1 MAIGGGPTAA
11 PAREGLQLSLA
22 AADLYGDLRLAP
34 LLRRLLA
41 HSDRLL
47 GVVAGSIS
55 LLDASRQSYRKM
67 AEHGVSC
74 ELGQSFPLDEG
85 LTGQVV
91 ARRGPVV
98 LRRYS
103 AVPGGHLALGHPAR
117 DGAAAAVPLWWRG
130 EVVGANV
137 VFAGRER
144 RFTAGEIDEL
154 ELLTQVGAAGIVKA
168 GEGDPSLAG
177 LLRGHHRADDVSAA
191 GRAVVTETG
200 SARPL
205 PPTLAGVAVD
215 LVTLADRAAVRR
227 AGARLRVAVVHQ
239 PGGVRLLLH
248 DEAGG
253 GTAEDPLG
261 AAVATWQ
268 ELVAGAGGD
277 VTIEQVPGWGTLL
290 RADLPYEPVATRDEA
305 PASPFTPRERETI
318 GLLALGLSDRQVAA
332 HLVLSRKTVE
342 KHVGA
347 VLRKTG
353 ARNRTGAVMAAVARG
368 WLPA

>member
-1 MAIGGGPTAA
+1 MTTGSEPTGA
-11 PAREGLQLSLA
+11 PARAGLQLGLA

-55 LLDASRQSYRKM
+55 LLDASRQRYSKM

-74 ELGQSFPLDEG
+74 ELGQSFSLDQG

-91 ARRGPVV
+91 ARRSPVV

-103 AVPGGHLALGHPAR
+103 AVPGGHLSPGHPAR
-117 DGAAAAVPLWWRG
+117 EGAAAAVPLWWRG

-144 RFTAGEIDEL
+144 CFTAKEIDEL
-154 ELLTQVGAAGIVKA
+154 ELLTQVGAAGIVKT
-168 GEGDPSLAG
+168 GEGHPSLAG
-177 LLRGHHRADDVSAA
+177 LLRGHPRSDTAPTLRRAA
-191 GRAVVTETG
+191 VTETG
-200 SARPL
+200 PARP
-205 PPTLAGVAVD
+205 
-215 LVTLADRAAVRR
+215 
-227 AGARLRVAVVHQ
+227 
-239 PGGVRLLLH
+239 LLH

-253 GTAEDPLG
+253 GEPDDPL
-261 AAVATWQ
+261 AVAMATGP
-268 ELVAGAGGD
+268 EPVSGAG
-277 VTIEQVPGWGTLL
+277 EQVPGRGPLVRT
-290 RADLPYEPVATRDEA
+290 DLPYAPVAGSVDA
-305 PASPFTPRERETI
+305 QPSPFTPRERETV
-318 GLLALGLSDRQVAA
+318 GLLALGFSDRQVAA
-332 HLVLSRKTVE
+332 HLLLSRKTVE

-353 ARNRTGAVMAAVARG
+353 ARNRTGAVMAAVTRG
-368 WLPA
+368 WLPP

>member
-227 AGARLRVAVVHQ
+227 AGA
-239 PGGVRLLLH
+239 
-248 DEAGG
+248 
-253 GTAEDPLG
+253 
-261 AAVATWQ
+261 
-268 ELVAGAGGD
+268 GGD

-290 RADLPYEPVATRDEA
+290 RADLPYEPVATPDEA

>member
-1 MAIGGGPTAA
+1 MAIGSEPAGA
-11 PAREGLQLSLA
+11 PAREGLHLGQA
-22 AADLYGDLRLAP
+22 AADLYGDLRLTP

-55 LLDASRQSYRKM
+55 LLDASRQRYSKM

-91 ARRGPVV
+91 ARRRPVV
-98 LRRYS
+98 LRHYS
-103 AVPGGHLALGHPAR
+103 AVPGGHLPLRHSAR

-144 RFTAGEIDEL
+144 RFTAAEIDEL

-168 GEGDPSLAG
+168 GEGHPSLAG
-177 LLRGHHRADDVSAA
+177 LLRRHHRAGNASGEGWEA
-191 GRAVVTETG
+191 VTEVG
-200 SARPL
+200 PVRP
-205 PPTLAGVAVD
+205 
-215 LVTLADRAAVRR
+215 
-227 AGARLRVAVVHQ
+227 
-239 PGGVRLLLH
+239 
-248 DEAGG
+248 
-253 GTAEDPLG
+253 EDPLG
-261 AAVATWQ
+261 AAVATPQ
-268 ELVAGAGGD
+268 ELVAGGGGGK
-277 VTIEQVPGWGTLL
+277 QLPGWGTLV
-290 RADLPYEPVATRDEA
+290 RADLPNEPVAAPDEA
-305 PASPFTPRERETI
+305 AASPFTPRERETA
-318 GLLALGLSDRQVAA
+318 GLLALGLSDREVAA

-353 ARNRTGAVMAAVARG
+353 TGNRTAAVMAALARG